1 MKPINEAAVSF
12 LSRSSNEG
20 FARTAAACFAAQL
33 DPTLEE
39 INDIKTLGGFDEI
52 IVATGSVPR
61 TMPMIPGFE
70 KTMSF
75 TELLKEKKEVGD
87 KVLFF
92 GGGQSSCEAAY
103 DLILQGKHPIIV
115 EYAGDLVAAQ
125 ATCLAN
131 TSFLRDAM
139 EYHKVPTYL
148 ESTVTEITDN
158 GPKTVERKVFPGY
171 VLVKM
176 VMTDDTWHLVRNI
189 RGATGFV
196 GSGNK
201 AIPLTDEE
209 IAALGVEK
217 REVVV
222 GYQVGDNVKITDGAL
237 ESFLGTVE
245 EIDLDRSKVRVVVSM
260 FGRETPVE
268 LELDQVEPVE

>member
-1 MKPINEAAVSF
+1 MADERDAQPKWYVVHTYSGYENTVAAS
-12 LSRSSNEG
+12 
-20 FARTAAACFAAQL
+20 
-33 DPTLEE
+33 
-39 INDIKTLGGFDEI
+39 I
-52 IVATGSVPR
+52 
-61 TMPMIPGFE
+61 E
-70 KTMSF
+70 KAV
-75 TELLKEKKEVGD
+75 ENRGLR
-87 KVLFF
+87 
-92 GGGQSSCEAAY
+92 
-103 DLILQGKHPIIV
+103 DLIQEVSIP
-115 EYAGDLVAAQ
+115 
-125 ATCLAN
+125 
-131 TSFLRDAM
+131 
-139 EYHKVPTYL
+139 L
-148 ESTVTEITDN
+148 ETVTEITDN